1 MMNPF
6 EILKQLFEKKG
17 FEGDG
22 FSVLFENQ
30 KINIEISKK
39 EDGDYMLSFMDSKP
53 TIKVKKLITLSFS
66 LSGITL
72 KEDGGILHVN
82 FWPDL
87 PFKYNWFFT
96 QEIQKE

>member
-6 EILKQLFEKKG
+6 EILRQLFEKQG
-17 FEGDG
+17 FTGDG
-22 FSVLFENQ
+22 FAVVFEKQ
-30 KINIEISKK
+30 KIDIEVSKN
-39 EDGDYMLSFMDSKP
+39 EDGDYKLSFMDSKP
-53 TIKVKKLITLSFS
+53 TVKIKKLITLSFS

-72 KEDGGILHVN
+72 KEDGGTLHVD

>member
-6 EILKQLFEKKG
+6 EILSQLFEKQG
-17 FEGDG
+17 FVGDG
-22 FSVLFENQ
+22 FSVVFEKQ
-30 KINIEISKK
+30 KIDIEVSKN
-39 EDGDYMLSFMDSKP
+39 EDGDYKLSFMDSKP
-53 TIKVKKLITLSFS
+53 TIKIKKLITLSFS

-72 KEDGGILHVN
+72 KEDGGILHVS